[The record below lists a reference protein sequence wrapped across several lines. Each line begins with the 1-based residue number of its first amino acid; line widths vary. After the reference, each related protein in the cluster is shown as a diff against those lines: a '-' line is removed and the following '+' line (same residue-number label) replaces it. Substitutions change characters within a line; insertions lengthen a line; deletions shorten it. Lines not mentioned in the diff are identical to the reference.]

1 MINTIL
7 DLDAKLGEA
16 LMLQEEATL
25 DLLAEAMAR
34 WRKAIAV
41 HRAKRLG
48 DDTSVGKHIQRHLR
62 IKELESAID
71 VLKEANNES
80 SRIIK
85 EILNERGEN
94 NLRWGGHTVYLH
106 RQSFLTY
113 PAGESAALTKLDCLG
128 MGQYLTRKI
137 TNEKDLI
144 RYLDSPNHD
153 PRLDTTLAV
162 GETYRLAVRSLK
174 NHE

>member
-1 MINTIL
+1 MTEVL
-7 DLDAKLGEA
+7 FAVEEGLSCA
-16 LMLQEEATL
+16 LSTNDEEVL
-25 DLLAEAMAR
+25 DLLTEAMAR

-48 DDTSVGKHIQRHLR
+48 DDTSVGKHIHRHLR
-62 IKELESAID
+62 IKELESAIE

-85 EILNERGEN
+85 DILIERGEN

-113 PAGESAALTKLDCLG
+113 PRGEAAAVASLLSHD
-128 MGQYLTRKI
+128 MNSYVARKI
-137 TNEKDLI
+137 TNDKDLI
-144 RYLDSPNHD
+144 RYLDSPNHE